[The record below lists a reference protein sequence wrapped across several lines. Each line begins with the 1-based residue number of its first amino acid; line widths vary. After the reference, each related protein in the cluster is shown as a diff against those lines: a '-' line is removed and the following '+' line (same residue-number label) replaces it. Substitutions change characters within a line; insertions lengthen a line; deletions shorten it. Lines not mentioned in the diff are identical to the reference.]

1 MNLDV
6 KFEKKE
12 LLRLKKSCD
21 CLNQTA
27 TRGGRGQEQE
37 DQDGQP
43 ARGGK
48 SA

>member
-1 MNLDV
+1 MNLYV
-6 KFEKKE
+6 NFEKKE

-27 TRGGRGQEQE
+27 TRGRGQEQE